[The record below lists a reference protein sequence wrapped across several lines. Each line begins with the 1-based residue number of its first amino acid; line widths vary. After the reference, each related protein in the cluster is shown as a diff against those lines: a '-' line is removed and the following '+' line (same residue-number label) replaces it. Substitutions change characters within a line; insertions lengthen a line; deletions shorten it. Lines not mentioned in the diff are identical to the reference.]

1 MESFT
6 PYAFL
11 VGGPV
16 PISSGV
22 KDPRAVPPPAD
33 AGRVEVAA
41 ADGSGIH
48 VWTRTDRF
56 RSFGGLEL
64 REYNYAGPANAAGT

>member
-16 PISSGV
+16 PVSSGV
-22 KDPRAVPPPAD
+22 KDPRAVPLPAD
-33 AGRVEVAA
+33 ADRVEVAA

-56 RSFGGLEL
+56 RPFGALEL
-64 REYNYAGPANAAGT
+64 REYIYEGPTDDEL